1 VNPCER
7 GEIGPDVFRAA
18 YNIGLESLETPRPS
32 VSGRSKHWI
41 KIKNRQHPAM
51 NRVMEAL
58 S

>member
-1 VNPCER
+1 MDPCER
-7 GEIGPDVFRAA
+7 GEIGPDVFRLQHGPRE
-18 YNIGLESLETPRPS
+18 IDLETPRPS
-32 VSGRSKHWI
+32 VSGRFKHYI